1 MLSIRQA
8 RATDTPGLIQLR
20 AAWVAEQTGGE
31 PAEDPDFD
39 NSYRTWQAKNE
50 RTMFV
55 ADLDGTLI
63 GMLNLMVFERMPK
76 PSKKSTCWVYL
87 GNAFVVEDHRNGG
100 VGSMLLDA
108 AIHFSKNIQAARIV
122 LSPSDDSQNFYAR
135 RGFEPAQELL
145 IKRFEYER

>member
-8 RATDTPGLIQLR
+8 RSTDTPSLIRLR
-20 AAWVAEQTGGE
+20 AAWVAEQSGE
-31 PAEDPDFD
+31 PTEDPDFE
-39 NSYRTWQAKNE
+39 NAYRTWQAKNA

-108 AIHFSKNIQAARIV
+108 AIHFSQNIKAGRIV
-122 LSPSDDSQNFYAR
+122 LSPSEDSRTFYAR
-135 RGFEPAQELL
+135 HGFEPAEELL
-145 IKRFEYER
+145 VKRFRYEH